1 MAFPDNVQ
9 NFMRAIDPSTVTDA
23 QNIEQYQQYIENG
36 NFTAAQNL
44 LAEIQNGSAMNLNA
58 GRFNEILQ
66 TVEDIQ
72 NFYFGL
78 NGVQDYIDSNINI
91 YSDIAMYSSQTNY
104 VVGNIVSSGSEYY
117 RCIQENGPN
126 TSVHHPSESDSQ
138 YWELFLAP
146 QEPKQYP
153 IQAQQPTGQQVGDLW
168 FQVVSD

>member
-91 YSDIAMYSSQTNY
+91 YSDIAMYSVQSNY

-126 TSVHHPSESDSQ
+126 TSVHSPKEANSQ
-138 YWELFLAP
+138 YWELFLEP

-153 IQAQQPTGQQVGDLW
+153 IQAQQPTGQQIGDLW
-168 FQVVSD
+168 FQEISN